1 MNKRITQYDAQMV
14 ADWFNGSNKVHLG
27 VVQNEELKD
36 LFDKSERLRLKA
48 HQIIL
53 KDNNWLFEIN
63 NRKKKEREIIVK
75 YNHFKGEKHES

>member
-36 LFDKSERLRLKA
+36 LFDKSEKLRLKA

-63 NRKKKEREIIVK
+63 NKKKKEREIIVK
-75 YNHFKGEKHES
+75 YNHFKGENNE